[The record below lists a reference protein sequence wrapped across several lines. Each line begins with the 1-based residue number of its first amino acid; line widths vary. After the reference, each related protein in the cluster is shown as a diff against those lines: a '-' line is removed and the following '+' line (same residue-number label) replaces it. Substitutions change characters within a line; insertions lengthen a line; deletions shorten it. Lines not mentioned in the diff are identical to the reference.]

1 MLLRC
6 LTVFLLFVAAP
17 ETTIAAVQ
25 KENGADFQ
33 FLCAVVSLADAD
45 PEPAEVPDL
54 SDDKIQH
61 IRALNMSTADDK
73 WQEVF
78 KGGSAANKWEIK
90 QQKAGPEPF
99 QTHWAATYDNWV
111 KDKEKVDSGS
121 GVTSWLAQNPR
132 PITAEGQRAASEKI
146 NATLNRILSLQTALR
161 SKITEAKETKPNE
174 AKAEV
179 VQAVYGTGVTGA
191 KFDGAK
197 SIANTGTWGS
207 GCGEHG
213 GKSVIGDIMCIC
225 GTSGETADQCNSV
238 GISFKWNGNNDDTV
252 ATAIKAKC
260 PKAQAAKYTAATLHR
275 LIATVTARIRY
286 DKTGAGAL
294 VPYLGKADNI
304 GGCNGS
310 DGQSCVI
317 YKFDTSKSGATTAG
331 FDISW
336 LNHLVLAADALEQTE
351 KATQQAT
358 KLSEQINDLEETC
371 EEA

>member
-61 IRALNMSTADDK
+61 IRVLNVSTADEK

-78 KGGSAANKWEIK
+78 KGGSAENKWETR
-90 QQKAGPEPF
+90 QKKSGPEPF
-99 QTHWAATYDNWV
+99 QYHWASTYDGWV

-161 SKITEAKETKPNE
+161 SKITEAKETKPTE

-179 VQAVYGTGVTGA
+179 GQAAYGTGVTAA

-252 ATAIKAKC
+252 ETAIKAKC
-260 PKAQAAKYTAATLHR
+260 PKPQAAKYTAATLHR

-286 DKTGAGAL
+286 DKTGAGTGEGDA
-294 VPYLGKADNI
+294 GTA
-304 GGCNGS
+304 
-310 DGQSCVI
+310 
-317 YKFDTSKSGATTAG
+317 ATTKCAKHG
-331 FDISW
+331 NDK
-336 LNHLVLAADALEQTE
+336 AACENE
-351 KATQQAT
+351 KTGDKRNCAFRKGKDNGPDQE
-358 KLSEQINDLEETC
+358 KEM
-371 EEA
+371 